1 MPFLFKNFLKI
12 VYSNYQRCNF
22 HDLLKKRIF
31 TTNTRKIIMET
42 HFESNPLID
51 RLPPHLKQ
59 FIKPQVYE
67 DYTPINQAVW
77 RYVMRKNVA
86 YLSKVAHNSY
96 LEGLQKTGLEI
107 DNIPNMYGMNRIL
120 KEIGWAAV
128 AVDGFIPPNAF
139 MEFQAYNVLV
149 IACDIRQL
157 EHIEYTPA
165 PDIIHEGAGHAPII
179 ANPEYAEYLRRFGE
193 IGCKAISSA
202 RDYELYEAIRLLS
215 ILKEAEDTP
224 AEEIKKAEEH
234 VDFLQN
240 NMGELSEMS
249 RIRNLHW
256 WTVEYGLIGTVDNP
270 KIYGAGLL
278 SSIGESAWCMTDN
291 VKKIPYDISAADQS
305 FDITKPQPQL
315 YVTPDFAKLS
325 EVLEEFANKMA
336 LRTGGLS
343 GIQKL
348 IYSKALGTIE
358 LSTGLQISGLFT
370 NVIEHEGKPVYIQ
383 TTGKTAL
390 SYREKELV
398 GHGTSSHP
406 EGFGS
411 PIGKLK
417 GINLAIEEMSPRD
430 LRAYDIYEGEQVTL
444 EFEGNIKV
452 VGEIVTGTRNLQG
465 EILLIKF
472 KNCTVTHNDTV
483 LFQPEWGIYDMAVGK
498 KVISAFSGP
507 ADMNSFDMINHVP
520 SSQTIKQKK
529 STEREELEKLYLS
542 VRNIREGKPASTTL
556 KEAFASVSAG
566 HPNDWLLSV
575 EIAEL
580 AKKDGNSDLVDKVLN
595 HLEKVKSNRPEIVH
609 LVDNGLELIFEKAN
623 A

>member
-1 MPFLFKNFLKI
+1 
-12 VYSNYQRCNF
+12 
-22 HDLLKKRIF
+22 
-31 TTNTRKIIMET
+31 MET
-42 HFESNPLID
+42 HFVSNPLIE
-51 RLPPHLKQ
+51 RLPMHLKQ

-179 ANPEYAEYLRRFGE
+179 ANPEFAEYLRRFGE
-193 IGCKAISSA
+193 IGCKAISSS
-202 RDYELYEAIRLLS
+202 RDYEMYEAIRLLS

-224 AEEIKKAEEH
+224 EEAIKKAEEQ
-234 VDFLQN
+234 VNFLQK
-240 NMGELSEMS
+240 NMGELSEMAQ
-249 RIRNLHW
+249 IRNLHW
-256 WTVEYGLIGTVDNP
+256 WTVEYGLIGTLENP

-291 VKKIPYDISAADQS
+291 VKKIPYDISAAYQS

-315 YVTPDFAKLS
+315 YVTPDFAYLNQI
-325 EVLEEFANKMA
+325 LEEFANTMA
-336 LRTGGLS
+336 LRKGGS
-343 GIQKL
+343 KSIQKL
-348 IYSKALGTIE
+348 IDSKALGTIE
-358 LSTGLQISGLFT
+358 LSTGLQISGVFT
-370 NVIEHEGKPVYIQ
+370 NVIEHEGKSVYVQ

-398 GHGTSSHP
+398 GHGTEYHAD
-406 EGFGS
+406 GFGS

-430 LRAYDIYEGEQVTL
+430 LCAYDIYEGEQVTL
-444 EFEGNIKV
+444 EFEGNIIVK
-452 VGEIVTGTRNLQG
+452 GEIVTGSRNLQG

-483 LFQPEWGIYDMAVGK
+483 LFQPEWGLYDMAVGK
-498 KVISAFSGP
+498 KVIAAFSGP
-507 ADMNSFDMINHVP
+507 ADVNSFDMINHVE
-520 SSQTIKQKK
+520 SSHTIKQKK
-529 STEREELEKLYLS
+529 SPEREELEKLYLS
-542 VRNIREGKPASTTL
+542 VRNSRENKTATTTL
-556 KEAFASVSAG
+556 KEAFASVSAN
-566 HPNDWLLSV
+566 HPKDWLLSI

-580 AKKDGNSDLVDKVLN
+580 AKKDDNTDLVEKVLN
-595 HLEKVKSNRPEIVH
+595 HLEKVKTIRPEVAH
-609 LVDNGLELIFEKAN
+609 LINGGLELLFKKTII
-623 A
+623 

>member
-1 MPFLFKNFLKI
+1 
-12 VYSNYQRCNF
+12 
-22 HDLLKKRIF
+22 
-31 TTNTRKIIMET
+31 MEV

-51 RLPPHLKQ
+51 RLPNHLKQ
-59 FIKPQVYE
+59 FIKPQDYA

-86 YLSKVAHNSY
+86 YLSKVAHESY
-96 LEGLQKTGLEI
+96 LDGLKKTGLEI
-107 DNIPNMYGMNRIL
+107 DTIPNMYGMNRIL

-149 IACDIRQL
+149 IASDIRQL

-193 IGCKAISSA
+193 IGCKAISSS
-202 RDYELYEAIRLLS
+202 RDYEMYEAIRLLS

-224 AEEIKKAEEH
+224 EAEIKKAEER

-240 NMGELSEMS
+240 NMGELSEMA

-256 WTVEYGLIGTVDNP
+256 WTVEYGLIGTLDNP

-278 SSIGESAWCMTDN
+278 SSIGESAWCMTEN
-291 VKKIPYDISAADQS
+291 VKKISYDISAANQS

-315 YVTPDFAKLS
+315 YITPDFAHLS
-325 EVLEEFANKMA
+325 SVLEEFANTMA

-343 GIQKL
+343 GIKKL
-348 IYSKALGTIE
+348 ITSNALGTIE
-358 LSTGLQISGLFT
+358 LSTGIQISGLFS
-370 NVIEHEGKPVYIQ
+370 NVIEHEGKPVYVQ
-383 TTGKTAL
+383 TQGKTAL

-398 GHGTSSHP
+398 GHGTQYHS

-417 GINLAIEEMSPRD
+417 GINLAIEDMSPRD
-430 LRAYDIYEGEQVTL
+430 LRAYAIYEAEKVTL
-444 EFEGNIKV
+444 EFEGDI
-452 VGEIVTGTRNLQG
+452 IVTGKIVTGSRNLQG

-472 KNCTVTHNDTV
+472 INCTVTHKDQI
-483 LFQPEWGIYDMAVGK
+483 LFQPEWGTYDMVVGK

-507 ADMNSFDMINHVP
+507 ADVNSFDIIKHVP
-520 SSQTIKQKK
+520 SSHTIKAKK
-529 STEREELEKLYLS
+529 STEREELEGLYLNI
-542 VRNIREGKPASTTL
+542 RNIREGKTENLLLEKTFETL
-556 KEAFASVSAG
+556 KEN
-566 HPNDWLLSV
+566 HPKDWLLAL

-580 AKKDGNSDLVDKVLN
+580 CNMNNNTALLQEVLVY
-595 HLEKVKSNRPEIVH
+595 LEKVKQNRPEIGH
-609 LVDNGLELIFEKAN
+609 LIDGGLELFLEKVAI
-623 A
+623 

>member
-1 MPFLFKNFLKI
+1 
-12 VYSNYQRCNF
+12 
-22 HDLLKKRIF
+22 
-31 TTNTRKIIMET
+31 MET

-51 RLPPHLKQ
+51 RLPNHLKQ

-77 RYVMRKNVA
+77 RYVMRKNVD

-96 LEGLQKTGLEI
+96 LEGLEKTGLEI

-193 IGCKAISSA
+193 LGCKAISSA

-215 ILKEAEDTP
+215 ILKEAEGTP
-224 AEEIKKAEEH
+224 KADIKKAEEQ
-234 VDFLQN
+234 VDFLQS

-256 WTVEYGLIGTVDNP
+256 WTVEYGLIGTIDNP

-278 SSIGESAWCMTDN
+278 SSIGESAWCMTNN
-291 VKKIPYDISAADQS
+291 VKKIPYEITAADQS

-315 YVTPDFAKLS
+315 YVTPDFAQLNQ
-325 EVLEEFANKMA
+325 VLEEFANKMA
-336 LRTGGLS
+336 LRTGGLA
-343 GIQKL
+343 GIKKL
-348 IYSKALGTIE
+348 IHSKSLGTIE
-358 LSTGLQISGLFT
+358 LSTGLQISGTFS
-370 NVIEHEGKPVYIQ
+370 NVIEADGKPVYIQ

-398 GHGTSSHP
+398 GHGTEYHA

-430 LRAYDIYEGEQVTL
+430 LSAYAIYEGEKVTL
-444 EFEGNIKV
+444 EFEGNI
-452 VGEIVTGTRNLQG
+452 IVTGEIITGSRNLQG
-465 EILLIKF
+465 EILIIKF
-472 KNCTVTHNDTV
+472 KNCTVTHNDTI

-498 KVISAFSGP
+498 KVTAAFSGP
-507 ADMNSFDMINHVP
+507 ADVNSFDLIQHVP

-529 STEREELEKLYLS
+529 SPEREELEKLYAK
-542 VRNIREGKPASTTL
+542 VRNIRDKSPF
-556 KEAFASVSAG
+556 EANLEEIFTSLEAN

-580 AKKDGNSDLVDKVLN
+580 AQKMKNEIFVNKVLD
-595 HLEKVKSNRPEIVH
+595 HLEKVKNKRPDIAH
-609 LVDNGLELIFEKAN
+609 LITNGLELLFDQSSASIE
-623 A
+623 

>member
-1 MPFLFKNFLKI
+1 
-12 VYSNYQRCNF
+12 
-22 HDLLKKRIF
+22 
-31 TTNTRKIIMET
+31 MET

-51 RLPPHLKQ
+51 RLPAHLKQ
-59 FIKPQVYE
+59 FIKPQNYE
-67 DYTPINQAVW
+67 EYTPINQAVW
-77 RYVMRKNVA
+77 RYVMRKNVD
-86 YLSKVAHNSY
+86 YLSKVAHESY
-96 LEGLQKTGLEI
+96 LDGLKKTGI
-107 DNIPNMYGMNRIL
+107 DIDAIPSMYGMNRIL

-149 IACDIRQL
+149 IASDIRQL

-224 AEEIKKAEEH
+224 EADIKKAEDQ

-240 NMGELSEMS
+240 NMGEASEMA

-278 SSIGESAWCMTDN
+278 SSIGESEWCMTDK
-291 VKKIPYDISAADQS
+291 VKKIPYDISAADVS

-315 YVTPDFAKLS
+315 FVTPDFAYLNM
-325 EVLEEFANKMA
+325 VLEEFANKMA
-336 LRTGGLS
+336 LRKGGLS
-343 GIQKL
+343 GIKKL
-348 IYSKALGTIE
+348 IESNALGTIE
-358 LSTGLQISGLFT
+358 LSTGLQISGVFT
-370 NVIEHEGKPVYIQ
+370 NVIENEGKPVYLQ
-383 TTGKTAL
+383 CSGKTAL
-390 SYREKELV
+390 AYREKELV
-398 GHGTSSHP
+398 GHGTEYHA

-417 GINLAIEEMSPRD
+417 GINLAIEDMSPRD
-430 LRAYDIYEGEQVTL
+430 LAAYDIHEGQRVTL
-444 EFEGNIKV
+444 EFDGDIKV
-452 VGEIVTGTRNLQG
+452 SGEIITGTRNIQG
-465 EILLIKF
+465 KILTIKF
-472 KNCTVTHNDTV
+472 KDCTVTHGGTV
-483 LFQPEWGIYDMAVGK
+483 LFMPEWGIYDMAVGK
-498 KVISAFSGP
+498 EIVSAFSGP
-507 ADMNSFDMINHVP
+507 ADVNSFDMINHVP

-529 STEREELEKLYLS
+529 SPEREELETLYRN
-542 VRNIREGKPASTTL
+542 VRLIRENKPAEITL
-556 KEAFASVSAG
+556 KEAFGAVSG
-566 HPNDWLLSV
+566 NHPNDWLLTV

-580 AKKDGNSDLVDKVLN
+580 ANAQGNEDLLEKTLL
-595 HLEKVKSNRPEIVH
+595 HLENIKQKRPEVVH
-609 LVDNGLELIFEKAN
+609 LITNGIELIMRENEAV
-623 A
+623 

>member
-1 MPFLFKNFLKI
+1 
-12 VYSNYQRCNF
+12 
-22 HDLLKKRIF
+22 
-31 TTNTRKIIMET
+31 MET

-51 RLPPHLKQ
+51 RLPKHLKQ

-77 RYVMRKNVA
+77 RYVMRKNVD
-86 YLSKVAHNSY
+86 YLSKVAHSSY
-96 LEGLQKTGLEI
+96 LEGLQKTGIEV
-107 DNIPNMYGMNRIL
+107 DNIPSMYGMNRIL

-224 AEEIKKAEEH
+224 AEEIKKAEDQ

-315 YVTPDFAKLS
+315 YVTSDFAHLS
-325 EVLEEFANKMA
+325 SVLEEFANKMA

-348 IYSKALGTIE
+348 INSNALGTIE
-358 LSTGLQISGLFT
+358 LSTGLQISGVFN
-370 NVIEHEGKPVYIQ
+370 NVIEDEGKPVYVQ
-383 TTGKTAL
+383 TKGKTAL

-398 GHGTSSHP
+398 GHGTEYHA

-507 ADMNSFDMINHVP
+507 ADVNSFDMINHVP

-542 VRNIREGKPASTTL
+542 VRNIREGKPATTTL
-556 KEAFASVSAG
+556 KEAFASVSSG

-580 AKKDGNSDLVDKVLN
+580 AKKEGNSDLVDKVLN

>member
-1 MPFLFKNFLKI
+1 
-12 VYSNYQRCNF
+12 
-22 HDLLKKRIF
+22 
-31 TTNTRKIIMET
+31 MEV

-51 RLPPHLKQ
+51 RLPKHLKQ
-59 FIKPQVYE
+59 FIKPQDYA

-86 YLSKVAHNSY
+86 YLSKVAHESY
-96 LEGLQKTGLEI
+96 LDGLKKTGLEI
-107 DNIPNMYGMNRIL
+107 DTIPNMYGMNRIL

-149 IACDIRQL
+149 IASDIRQL

-193 IGCKAISSA
+193 IGCKAISTS
-202 RDYELYEAIRLLS
+202 RDYEMYEAIRLLS

-224 AEEIKKAEEH
+224 EEEIKKAEKQ
-234 VDFLQN
+234 VDFLQK

-256 WTVEYGLIGTVDNP
+256 WTVEYGLIGTVANP

-291 VKKIPYDISAADQS
+291 VKKIPYDILAADQG

-315 YVTPDFAKLS
+315 YVTTDFANLS
-325 EVLEEFANKMA
+325 LVLEEFANTMA

-343 GIQKL
+343 GIKKL
-348 IYSKALGTIE
+348 ITSKALGTIE
-358 LSTGLQISGLFT
+358 LSTGIQISGLFS
-370 NVIEHEGKPVYIQ
+370 NVIEHEGKPVYVQ
-383 TTGKTAL
+383 TQGKTAL

-398 GHGTSSHP
+398 GHGTQYHS

-417 GINLAIEEMSPRD
+417 GINLAIEDMSPRD
-430 LRAYDIYEGEQVTL
+430 LRAYAIYEAEKVTL
-444 EFEGNIKV
+444 EFEGDI
-452 VGEIVTGTRNLQG
+452 IVTGKIVTGSRNLQG

-472 KNCTVTHNDTV
+472 INCTVTHKDQI
-483 LFQPEWGIYDMAVGK
+483 LFQPEWGTYDMVVGK

-507 ADMNSFDMINHVP
+507 ADVNSFDMINHVP
-520 SSQTIKQKK
+520 SSHTIKAKK
-529 STEREELEKLYLS
+529 SVEREELEGLYLNI
-542 VRNIREGKPASTTL
+542 RNIREGKTEELLLEKTFQTL
-556 KEAFASVSAG
+556 KEN
-566 HPNDWLLSV
+566 HPKDWLLAL
-575 EIAEL
+575 EITEL
-580 AKKDGNSDLVDKVLN
+580 CNIYNNATLLQEVLIY
-595 HLEKVKSNRPEIVH
+595 LEKVKQSRPKIAHLIVG
-609 LVDNGLELIFEKAN
+609 GLELFLEKVSI
-623 A
+623 